1 MTGGSYHGYA
11 TTDYYKVDPR
21 FGTNEEYKQL
31 IEKSPCTRHQN
42 RNGHDFQP
50 LRCRACMD

>member
-31 IEKSPCTRHQN
+31 IEKAHARGIKN
-42 RNGHDFQP
+42 RNGT
-50 LRCRACMD
+50 

>member
-31 IEKSPCTRHQN
+31 IEKPMHATSKS
-42 RNGHDFQP
+42 
-50 LRCRACMD
+50 